1 YTVSLTVS
9 NAVGSTTN
17 TKVDYITVTALPPPP
32 AADFS
37 GSPTSGT
44 APLTVQFTDQ
54 STGNPTSWAWD
65 FQGDGSV
72 DSTQQNP
79 QFSYTTPGSYTVSLT
94 VSNAAGS
101 STATKVSSITVTA
114 PPTGNLLNPG
124 FELAANNVNPDS
136 WT

>member
-1 YTVSLTVS
+1 WDCQVDGYVNSAPQNPQSTYASLGSDTVSVTVS

-17 TKVDYITVTALPPPP
+17 TKADYITVTALPPPP

-65 FQGDGSV
+65 FQGDGMV
-72 DSTQQNP
+72 DATEQNRT
-79 QFSYTTPGSYTVSLT
+79 FM
-94 VSNAAGS
+94 
-101 STATKVSSITVTA
+101 
-114 PPTGNLLNPG
+114 
-124 FELAANNVNPDS
+124 
-136 WT
+136 